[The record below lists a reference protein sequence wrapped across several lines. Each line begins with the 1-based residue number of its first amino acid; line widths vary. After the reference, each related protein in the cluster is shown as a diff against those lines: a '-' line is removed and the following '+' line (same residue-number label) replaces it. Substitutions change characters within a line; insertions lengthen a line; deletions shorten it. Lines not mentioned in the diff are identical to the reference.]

1 MILSSVIQ
9 ESWINTRVLEWENE
23 CFRDACQGEKCSVI
37 SQDGNFCYVTIIIL
51 VTYAVLKLGIEE
63 CSMLG

>member
-23 CFRDACQGEKCSVI
+23 CRNAESARSLEMLVKVRNALLYHKMGISV
-37 SQDGNFCYVTIIIL
+37 
-51 VTYAVLKLGIEE
+51 
-63 CSMLG
+63 MLQLSF